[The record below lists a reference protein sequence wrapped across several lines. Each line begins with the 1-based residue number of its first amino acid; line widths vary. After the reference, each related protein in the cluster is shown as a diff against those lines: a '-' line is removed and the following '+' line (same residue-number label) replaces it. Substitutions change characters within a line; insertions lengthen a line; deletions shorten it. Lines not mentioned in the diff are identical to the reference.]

1 MSTVWIENNQQGY
14 HKVGPKYP
22 PFICAEIGINHN
34 GDISLAKELIQAA
47 KDSGAMAVKFQKRN
61 VDMAVPEDQKYK
73 LRETPWGVMKYI
85 DYKKRMEFNERQ
97 YNAIEKECKRLDMLW
112 FASVWDTSSVEFMS
126 KYKLPVY
133 KIGSATL
140 TDYDVLDRV
149 IRKKTPVIMST
160 GMSTMAE
167 IEEAVTFMLEAHS
180 RLILCHSTSI
190 YPCPEDKLNLKFLKT
205 LARRWPNLVLGYSG
219 HEAGIGITQT
229 AVAFGASYI
238 ERHFTLSRTNKDG
251 TPAFGSDQAA
261 SLEPHEFKQMAKD
274 CYSMWLAQ
282 GDGIKVVYP
291 EEEEKKKTLRVA
303 VNA

>member
-1 MSTVWIENNQQGY
+1 MSVVWIENNQQGH
-14 HKVGPKYP
+14 HKVGAIYP

-34 GDISLAKELIQAA
+34 GDIGLAKELIQVA
-47 KDSGAMAVKFQKRN
+47 KDSGAHAVKFQKRT

-73 LRETPWGVMKYI
+73 LRETPWGTMKYI
-85 DYKKRMEFNERQ
+85 DYKKRMEFNEKD
-97 YNAIEKECKRLDMLW
+97 YDAIDEECKRLNMSW
-112 FASVWDTSSVEFMS
+112 FTSVWDTPSVEFMS

-140 TDYDVLDRV
+140 TDYGVLERV
-149 IRKKTPVIMST
+149 LRKKNPIIMST
-160 GMSTMAE
+160 GMSTMEE
-167 IEEAVTFMLEAHS
+167 IEDAVTFMMEAHG

-205 LARRWPNLVLGYSG
+205 LARRWPDLVLGYSG
-219 HEAGIGITQT
+219 HEAGVGITQT

-251 TPAFGSDQAA
+251 TPAWGSDQAA

-274 CYSMWLAQ
+274 CYSMWLAT

-303 VNA
+303 VHA